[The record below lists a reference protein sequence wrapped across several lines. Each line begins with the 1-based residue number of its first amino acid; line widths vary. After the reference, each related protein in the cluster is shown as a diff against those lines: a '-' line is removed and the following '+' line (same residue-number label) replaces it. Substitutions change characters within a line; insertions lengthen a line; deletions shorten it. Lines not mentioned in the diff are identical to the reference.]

1 MRTRTI
7 KKEIIPYIVCAGLFA
22 LAGILQ
28 YIDNEVTIFWDKLLS
43 LVINLIFFLL
53 IFIWGN
59 SAKNRI
65 VEKSTR
71 RLLITVATLMFM
83 WLLLRYVKYYFFASY
98 ETASRYL
105 WYMYYIPQC
114 LVPPLAWIA
123 AMGLTRKSSRSVC
136 KCLYLVLVPAVVLIL
151 LILTNDLHQTAFV
164 FKENFANFETDYKH
178 GPVYYITMAWLALG
192 MIAAVATLFLKCS
205 ISACKKKV
213 WIPLTVFAVCAVV
226 SGLCFAFEVRSYKVP
241 ELLCFTFIA
250 IFESCVRIGL
260 IPSNENYEK
269 YFAMSSVSSVIT
281 DEELKPVFRTEKLP
295 ETGREPYERAKAE
308 GSILLDENTRM
319 SAKSISG
326 GSVFYAENLAAIN
339 ELLGKLSI
347 VNEELT
353 EEGELITYENDLKE
367 RKAKTEEKNRL
378 YSRIFEIVSA
388 SLGEVNALVDGIDE
402 TSADFEK
409 NLRLACVYLAYIK
422 RRSNL
427 EMLRNRSE
435 NIDINEIALSVKES
449 LGCLA
454 DCGITTSFVGNA
466 SGEYDAKICIF
477 LYEFFEECIKKAL
490 PTLSGVIVKLSAGNG
505 KIALRAVVTDAADSV
520 KDFFDDEIKKCNGK
534 VTVAAEDDSL
544 YETLTFET
552 GGAER

>member
-7 KKEIIPYIVCAGLFA
+7 KKSIIPYIVCAGLFA

-83 WLLLRYVKYYFFASY
+83 WLLLRYIKYYFFASY

-123 AMGLTRKSSRSVC
+123 TMGLTRRNSNAIGKYI
-136 KCLYLVLVPAVVLIL
+136 YLALVPAVVLIL
-151 LILTNDLHQTAFV
+151 MILTNDIHQTAFV
-164 FKENFANFETDYKH
+164 FKGNFANFETDYKH
-178 GPVYYITMAWLALG
+178 GAVYYVTIAYLSLG
-192 MIAAVATLFLKCS
+192 MIATVATLFIKCS
-205 ISACKKKV
+205 ISACKRKV
-213 WIPLTVFAVCAVV
+213 WIPITVAAVCIVA
-226 SGLCFAFEVRSYKVP
+226 SALCFEFATRSFKVP
-241 ELLCFTFIA
+241 ELICFTFIA

-260 IPSNENYEK
+260 ISSNENYEK

-281 DEELKPVFRTEKLP
+281 DEELNPVFRTAKLP
-295 ETGREPYERAKAE
+295 ETDRETYERAKTE
-308 GSILLDENTRM
+308 GAILLDENTRL
-319 SAKSISG
+319 SAKGISG
-326 GSVFYAENLAAIN
+326 GSVFYAESLAAIN
-339 ELLGKLSI
+339 EPLGKLSV
-347 VNEELT
+347 VNEGLT
-353 EEGELITYENDLKE
+353 EEGELIAYENDLKE

-402 TSADFEK
+402 TSADYEK

-449 LGCLA
+449 FRLHR
-454 DCGITTSFVGNA
+454 S
-466 SGEYDAKICIF
+466 E
-477 LYEFFEECIKKAL
+477 
-490 PTLSGVIVKLSAGNG
+490 
-505 KIALRAVVTDAADSV
+505 
-520 KDFFDDEIKKCNGK
+520 
-534 VTVAAEDDSL
+534 
-544 YETLTFET
+544 
-552 GGAER
+552 